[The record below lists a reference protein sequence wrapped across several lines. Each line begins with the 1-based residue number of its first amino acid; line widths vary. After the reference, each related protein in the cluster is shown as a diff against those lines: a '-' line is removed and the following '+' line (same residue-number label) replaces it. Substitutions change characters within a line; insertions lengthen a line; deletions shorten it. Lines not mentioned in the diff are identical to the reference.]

1 MIQEDATA
9 SAETWSEWAWH
20 LEELGKKKKKKATAH
35 SSEFGLK
42 GWSIQGWSHEKAND
56 KLS

>member
-1 MIQEDATA
+1 MSLALRGA
-9 SAETWSEWAWH
+9 
-20 LEELGKKKKKKATAH
+20 GKKKKKKKKKATAH

>member
-1 MIQEDATA
+1 MSLALRGA
-9 SAETWSEWAWH
+9 
-20 LEELGKKKKKKATAH
+20 GKKKKKKKATAH